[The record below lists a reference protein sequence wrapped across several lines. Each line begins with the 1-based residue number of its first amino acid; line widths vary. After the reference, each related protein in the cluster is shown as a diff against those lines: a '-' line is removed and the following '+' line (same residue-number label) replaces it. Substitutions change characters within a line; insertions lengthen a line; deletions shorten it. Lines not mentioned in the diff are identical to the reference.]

1 MMDKINEPLE
11 MENEAKLTKHYY
23 MFITSHLITN
33 DPTMLFETF
42 VNNPRGSSISITY
55 RVKLLRFTSKNIRK
69 VGV

>member
-33 DPTMLFETF
+33 DPTNTMLFET
-42 VNNPRGSSISITY
+42 SC
-55 RVKLLRFTSKNIRK
+55 
-69 VGV
+69 